1 MFKRSILCPHQFV
14 FGPYFWPDGL
24 KLYSL
29 FFCSASGVTLPT
41 SCWEKEGSYAVQT
54 CKQLGYK
61 TFKLKLIE
69 NYTSAN
75 KILVQWLK
83 PWTGGIPPTG
93 TDPSPFFS
101 WGQLFG
107 ASEPQLKT
115 GSIIITKN
123 HILNSWGCVWHSK
136 KLAKGIKSSYSIVIT
151 DLSSSLAGWIFS
163 GNYAHVSHC
172 FVRKNNS
179 ACWDD

>member
-69 NYTSAN
+69 NY
-75 KILVQWLK
+75 ILQPIRSLFSDWS
-83 PWTGGIPPTG
+83 PEQAGSHQQGQIPP
-93 TDPSPFFS
+93 PFFS

-163 GNYAHVSHC
+163 GNYTQVSHC
-172 FVRKNNS
+172 YVRKK
-179 ACWDD
+179 